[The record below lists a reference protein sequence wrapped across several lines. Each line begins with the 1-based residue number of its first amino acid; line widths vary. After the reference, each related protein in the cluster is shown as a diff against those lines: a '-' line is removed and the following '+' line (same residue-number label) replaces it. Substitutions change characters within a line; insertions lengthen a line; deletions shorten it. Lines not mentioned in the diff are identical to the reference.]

1 MPHSLQLLE
10 KEIEK
15 KNLLPPR
22 VDWEGG
28 YHPQT
33 FEEISKQLS
42 HIAPDHLLRVC
53 HRVGPVLDRDVKPVV
68 NGVKSLLGA
77 GRQSM
82 LRTEKGERQKLGY

>member
-1 MPHSLQLLE
+1 M
-10 KEIEK
+10 
-15 KNLLPPR
+15 
-22 VDWEGG
+22 DWEGG